1 MSRKIFINGLR
12 ISCHVGVPD
21 EEIAVAQELSLDVVL
36 TAQQDWTDLLDDIA
50 KTIDYAE
57 VVTSLEGLAQSKPR
71 RLIETLAVEIAD
83 FLLENYSVSHVSVK
97 VIKMILPQTSSVA
110 VMVEKNRRP
119 E

>member
-57 VVTSLEGLAQSKPR
+57 VVTSLEG
-71 RLIETLAVEIAD
+71 
-83 FLLENYSVSHVSVK
+83 K

-110 VMVEKNRRP
+110 VMVEKNRRL

>member
-1 MSRKIFINGLR
+1 MSGKIFINGLR

-21 EEIAVAQELSLDVVL
+21 EEIAVAQELSFDVVL
-36 TAQQDWTDLLDDIA
+36 TAQQDWTELHDDIA

-57 VVTSLEGLAQSKPR
+57 VVAALEDLAQRKPR
-71 RLIETLAVEIAD
+71 RLIETLAVEMAD
-83 FLLENYSVSHVSVK
+83 FLLDNYSLMHASVK
-97 VIKMILPQTSSVA
+97 VLKVILPQTRSVA